1 MNAFFNTLI
10 LLTISG
16 SLFTLL
22 IQLIKPL
29 FIKKLPVYLHKILL
43 IAVMIFFVVPFWK
56 LVPNIQTKFVNMD
69 FSYLSDS
76 AFETE
81 ESYHTSNINGK
92 EYLYPYGKNE
102 VKLDSAKII
111 ALIYFFGVVLFILS
125 AVLSYIIFLRKKKKE
140 SVELSYNNTFEEVK
154 KELGIKRKIRVR
166 VSPDISSPVLVGV
179 FFPVIYIP
187 KDISDIQKEKMIFL
201 HELTHFRKGD
211 LILKWCALFI
221 NALHW
226 FNPFCY
232 ILSSN
237 ISDVCELSCDMSV
250 IKKLSSEEKT
260 FYMNTIIEMVEKE
273 RKIKNV

>member
-16 SLFTLL
+16 SLLTLL

-29 FIKKLPVYLHKILL
+29 FIKKLPACLQKILL
-43 IAVMIFFVVPFWK
+43 IAVMIFFVLPFWK
-56 LVPNIQTKFVNMD
+56 LIPNIQPKFVNMD

-76 AFETE
+76 AFEDE

-125 AVLSYIIFLRKKKKE
+125 AVLSYIIFVRKKKKGSIE
-140 SVELSYNNTFEEVK
+140 ISYNKIFEEVK
-154 KELGIKRKIRVR
+154 KELSIKRKIRLR
-166 VSPDISSPVLVGV
+166 VSADTHSPLLVGG

-187 KDISDIQKEKMIFL
+187 QNISDEKKEKMIYL
-201 HELTHFRKGD
+201 HELTHFKKGD
-211 LILKWCALFI
+211 LIFKWFVLLV
-221 NALHW
+221 NAVHW

-250 IKKLSSEEKT
+250 IKKLNSEEKT
-260 FYMNTIIEMVEKE
+260 FYMNTIIDLIEKE
-273 RKIKNV
+273 RKK